1 MKSYY
6 VYILANK
13 RNGALYLGV
22 TNDLLRRVD
31 EHKQK
36 CVEGHSKKYGID
48 QLVYFEQT
56 DDDRSA
62 IVREKQLKGW
72 RRSKKIAL
80 IERDNPDWVDL
91 SPSLFSL

>member
-36 CVEGHSKKYGID
+36 YVEGHSKKYGID

-56 DDDRSA
+56 NDARSA

-80 IERDNPDWVDL
+80 IERDNPDWIDL